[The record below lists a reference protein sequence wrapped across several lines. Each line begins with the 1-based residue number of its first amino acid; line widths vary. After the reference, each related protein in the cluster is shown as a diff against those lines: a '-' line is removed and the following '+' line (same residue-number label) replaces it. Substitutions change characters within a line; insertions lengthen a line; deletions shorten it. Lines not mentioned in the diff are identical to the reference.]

1 MINRSD
7 SYLYSNALL
16 DLALLDRELAK
27 LRRSTGNTYFLD
39 ARFLLSAATEPRVP
53 GAVAN

>member
-1 MINRSD
+1 MIYRGD
-7 SYLYSNALL
+7 SYLYNDALL
-16 DLALLDRELAK
+16 DLALLDREMAK
-27 LRRSTGNTYFLD
+27 LRRSAGNAYFLD

>member
-1 MINRSD
+1 MINRGD
-7 SYLYSNALL
+7 SYFYSNTFL
-16 DLALLDRELAK
+16 DLALLDREWAE

>member
-1 MINRSD
+1 MINRGD
-7 SYLYSNALL
+7 SYLYNNALL
-16 DLALLDRELAK
+16 DLALLDREMAK
-27 LRRSTGNTYFLD
+27 LRRSAGNAYFLD

>member
-1 MINRSD
+1 MINRGD
-7 SYLYSNALL
+7 SYLYSNDLL

-27 LRRSTGNTYFLD
+27 LRRSTGNDYFLD